1 MSNPNQGGRPR
12 LHTKKSKAP
21 ASSSMVPPDS
31 DDDFVPCTY
40 TEKKSTKKAKAP
52 ASSTKIPTHSDD
64 DFVPCTYTEKLLQ
77 KKAKAPASS
86 SKKAKAPASSMV
98 DPDSDLEWEEV
109 YRYL

>member
-12 LHTKKSKAP
+12 LHTKKFKAP

-40 TEKKSTKKAKAP
+40 TEKLLQKKAKAP
-52 ASSTKIPTHSDD
+52 ASSTK
-64 DFVPCTYTEKLLQ
+64 
-77 KKAKAPASS
+77 KAKAPVSS

-98 DPDSDLEWEEV
+98 DPDSDIEWEEV